1 MKCKSFHVS
10 GIIALVLLCAGTVYG
25 QGGSKIAIINFQE
38 AVTATQEGQKVG
50 RDLATKYKPA
60 QDRIQSKRQEVEVL
74 KDQLRKGANTMSQDA
89 QAKLA
94 RDIQTQERRLQRDL
108 EDAQADF
115 NQEQQQRLG
124 EIYQKM
130 VAIVDKHAKD
140 NGYTVVLDI
149 SGPQSPVLYA
159 VNEANITAAV
169 VGIYDTENPA
179 GAAAAAPAASAATP
193 AASTPAASTPAAG
206 NTP

>member
-1 MKCKSFHVS
+1 MNRKRFTTLAAAAFSLTYAF
-10 GIIALVLLCAGTVYG
+10 AAWG
-25 QGGSKIAIINFQE
+25 QTSSSKIAIINFQE
-38 AVTATQEGQKVG
+38 AITSTQEGQKVA
-50 RDLATKYKPA
+50 RDLQTKYKPA
-60 QDRIQSKRQEVEVL
+60 QDRIAAKRQEVDAL
-74 KDQLRKGANTMSQDA
+74 RDQLRKGANTMSQEA

-130 VAIVDKHAKD
+130 MTIVDKQALE

-149 SGPQSPVLYA
+149 SSPQSPVISA
-159 VNEANITAAV
+159 ANEANITSEV
-169 VGIYDTENPA
+169 IKIYDAENPVA
-179 GAAAAAPAASAATP
+179 SASAAPAP
-193 AASTPAASTPAAG
+193 STPTASKPEASTPAAG

>member
-1 MKCKSFHVS
+1 MNRKSFHLS
-10 GIIALVLLCAGTVYG
+10 GIVALVLLCAATVYG

-50 RDLATKYKPA
+50 RDLAAKYKPA
-60 QDRIQSKRQEVEVL
+60 QDRIQAKRQEVEAL
-74 KDQLRKGANTMSQDA
+74 KDQLRKGANTMSQEA

-159 VNEANITAAV
+159 VNEANITANV
-169 VGIYDTENPA
+169 VSVYDTENPVA
-179 GAAAAAPAASAATP
+179 AAAAAPAPSTP
-193 AASTPAASTPAAG
+193 AAASTPAASTPAAG

>member
-1 MKCKSFHVS
+1 MNRKSFHMS
-10 GIIALVLLCAGTVYG
+10 GIIALVLLCAATVYG

-50 RDLATKYKPA
+50 RDLAAKYKPA

-94 RDIQTQERRLQRDL
+94 RDIQTQERRLQREL

-130 VAIVDKHAKD
+130 VAIVDKHAQD

-159 VNEANITAAV
+159 VNEANITANV
-169 VGIYDTENPA
+169 VGVYDAENPA
-179 GAAAAAPAASAATP
+179 TAAAAAPAAAAPAPSTP
-193 AASTPAASTPAAG
+193 AAASTPAAG